1 MPRYFTELAYNG
13 SSYNGWQIQPNA
25 PSVQQELNQ
34 AFSTLLRQEIS
45 LTGAGRTDT
54 GVHAAFFVAHF
65 DIPFVLEDIN
75 KTVYKLNRLTNKNI
89 AIHTIYP
96 VQPEAH
102 ARFSALSRT
111 YKYFINKFKNP
122 FTEDYAFRIHPL
134 PDLQKMNEA
143 CRMLFEYSDFT
154 SFSKLHTDTKTN
166 NCKIMKAEW
175 TDTEKQLVFT
185 IQADR
190 FLRNMVR
197 AIVGTLLEVGQE
209 KMSLSQFRKII
220 ESRDRCKAG
229 NSVPGKALFLWDIK
243 YSDEIKIDY

>member
-13 SSYNGWQIQPNA
+13 TPYNGWQIQPDA
-25 PSVQQELNQ
+25 PSVQQELNR

-65 DIPFVLEDIN
+65 DVLSPLMDISQ
-75 KTVYKLNRLTNKNI
+75 TIYKLNRLTDKNI
-89 AIHTIYP
+89 AIYTIYP
-96 VQPEAH
+96 VRPDAH

-111 YKYFINKFKNP
+111 YKYFINKSKNP
-122 FTEDYAFRIHPL
+122 FTEDYAIRTYPL
-134 PDLQKMNEA
+134 PQLQRMNEA
-143 CRMLFEYSDFT
+143 CRILFEYTDFT

-166 NCKIMKAEW
+166 NCKILKAEW
-175 TDTEKQLVFT
+175 SDTGEQLVFT

-197 AIVGTLLEVGQE
+197 AIVGTMLDVGQG
-209 KMSLSQFRKII
+209 KISLREFRDII
-220 ESRDRCKAG
+220 ESRNRCKAG
-229 NSVPGKALFLWDIK
+229 NSVPGKALFLWDVQ
-243 YSDEIKIDY
+243 YPEEIKI

>member
-13 SSYNGWQIQPNA
+13 TPYNGWQIQPNA
-25 PSVQQELNQ
+25 PSVQQELNR

-65 DIPFVLEDIN
+65 DVPTSLQDISQ
-75 KTVYKLNRLTNKNI
+75 TIYKMNRLTDKSI
-89 AIHTIYP
+89 AIYSIYP

-122 FTEDYAFRIHPL
+122 FTEEYAIRTYPL

-143 CRMLFEYSDFT
+143 CRILFEYTDFT

-166 NCKIMKAEW
+166 NCKILKAEW
-175 TDTEKQLVFT
+175 TDTGEQLVFT

-197 AIVGTLLEVGQE
+197 AIVGTMLEIGQ
-209 KMSLSQFRKII
+209 RKISIAELKNII
-220 ESRDRCKAG
+220 ESKDRCRAG

-243 YSDEIKIDY
+243 YPKEIKI